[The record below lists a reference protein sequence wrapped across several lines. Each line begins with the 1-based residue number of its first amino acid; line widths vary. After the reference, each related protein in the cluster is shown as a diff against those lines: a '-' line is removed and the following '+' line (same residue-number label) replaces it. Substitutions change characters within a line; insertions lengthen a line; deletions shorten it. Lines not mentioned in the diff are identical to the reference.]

1 MIPKN
6 HGSRRLIVGLGTGFL
21 VAASWSSFVEAAPDT
36 SEIRYG
42 RDIRPILSDRC
53 FLCHGP
59 DRATRKAGLR
69 LDSFESATSDLGGYA
84 AIVPGD
90 PDRSLLMQLVA
101 HEDVDERMPPQD
113 SGKRSLAPDQVDI
126 VRRWIEQGAV
136 YEKHWAFEPPV
147 APEVPQVI
155 ADDWSRNDIDRFI
168 LEKLESRSLQPNEQA
183 DPETLARRLYL
194 DVTGLPPTP
203 EEMRAHLDD
212 SSAGAY
218 ERLVDRLFTE
228 EPYRTRHAERMTTPW
243 LDLARY
249 ADTSGIHMDAGRSIW
264 LYRDW
269 VINAFKQNL
278 PFDRFIVH
286 QIAGDLV
293 PEATVDQIVASGFN
307 RNHVT
312 SDEGGAINEEYL
324 LEYAVDRANTTGE
337 VFLGLTVG
345 CARCHDHK
353 FDPITAED
361 YYSLIAFF
369 NNNEE
374 PGIYSQVPDPYRA
387 LEPYIEV
394 PQPEDR
400 ERIEQLEGVLSA
412 LRAERE
418 TPTAEESEQIAP
430 FVEALRSN
438 GNWRWETPRVRT
450 AVSEAGVEL
459 TAQPDGSV
467 LAGGAN
473 PAADVQTFTLET
485 ESTGLRS
492 IMLEALDDPT
502 LPQGRVGRAANG
514 NAVLRGI
521 SAEVVSR
528 ADPTLRR
535 QLDFTWAWADVE
547 QEEGD
552 FRVTNALR
560 SDDDRVW
567 AVAAHLIPGGR
578 NALFVTREPFGFEG
592 GSDIV
597 VRLDYDTSYAEH
609 TFGRTRLRVG
619 TADESALDR
628 LPHATTNW
636 YITGPFLTSDGEE
649 AYTTAFGPE
658 EAGPLAFGKRY
669 GPFQWR
675 HAPGVAEAQP
685 VTLAQGIGAEYIG
698 REIYAPTARNLELS
712 LGSDDGIQ
720 VYHNGTLVHERRIN
734 RGVAPDQDQ
743 VTLSLQ
749 PGLNTLVCKVVNTG
763 GAGGIYHRATAD
775 PNEMPHDAVFFVFP
789 EDRLNPA
796 RLARANDAWRSMYS
810 PRFLELTSQLQTAE
824 SEYQSVVKRIP
835 RTMVMKDRAMPRD
848 TYVMNRGQYDQPD
861 LNRKVFT
868 AIPVMLGSLK
878 SASAN
883 RLDLAEWLVGDEN
896 PLTAR
901 VVVNRYW
908 ELLFGRGLVETSND
922 FGMQGSW
929 PTHPELLDHLAVDFR
944 DNGWNHDRL
953 MRMLLTSATYR
964 QRSTVNPEARAV
976 DPDNTLLGWYPRQRL
991 TAEQIRDQALYVS
1004 GLLVERS
1011 GGASVKPYQPE
1022 GLWREVAMPSS
1033 NTREFSR
1040 SDGDGLWR
1048 RSLYTYWKRAAPPP
1062 SMLTLDAPTREYCA
1076 GTRRI
1081 STNTPL
1087 QALVLWNDVQ
1097 FVEAA
1102 RMVAERT
1109 LRQATTDRSRMELLH
1124 RRLAGDRP
1132 SLSAMQAMQEAL
1144 VSYRV
1149 RYLASPEDAMKLIGV
1164 GESPVP
1170 DDIPASELASWTML
1184 ANALLA
1190 SDAAIVKD

>member
-1 MIPKN
+1 MSLVLALASSSLAMATSP
-6 HGSRRLIVGLGTGFL
+6 GSEI
-21 VAASWSSFVEAAPDT
+21 
-36 SEIRYG
+36 EIRYG

-69 LDSFESATSDLGGYA
+69 LDSFESATADLGGYA

-90 PDRSLLMQLVA
+90 PDGSLLMELIA
-101 HEDVDERMPPQD
+101 HADPEERMPPVE
-113 SGKRSLAPDQVDI
+113 SSKRSLSADQIDM

-136 YEKHWAFEPPV
+136 YETHWSFRQPV
-147 APEVPQVI
+147 APELPTVMD
-155 ADDWSRNDIDRFI
+155 DDWSHNDIDRFI
-168 LEKLESRSLQPNEQA
+168 LEGLRSRDLRPNDEA

-203 EEMRAHLDD
+203 EEMRAYLEDRD
-212 SSAGAY
+212 GGAY
-218 ERLVDRLFTE
+218 ERLVDRLLTE
-228 EPYRTRHAERMTTPW
+228 EPYRTRHAERMATPW

-269 VINAFKQNL
+269 VIKAFKENL

-286 QIAGDLV
+286 QLAGDLV
-293 PEATVDQIVASGFN
+293 PDATVDQIVASGFN

-312 SDEGGAINEEYL
+312 TDEGGAISEEYL

-374 PGIYSQVPDPYRA
+374 PGIYTQIPDPYRA

-400 ERIEQLEGVLSA
+400 ERIEQLEKVLAS

-418 TPTAEESEQIAP
+418 TPTPEESAEIAP

-438 GNWRWETPRVRT
+438 DNWRWETPRVRT
-450 AVSEAGVEL
+450 AVSDAGAEL
-459 TAQPDGSV
+459 AVQPDESV

-473 PAADVQTFTLET
+473 PAADRYTFTLET

-492 IMLEALDDPT
+492 IMLEALADPT
-502 LPQGRVGRAANG
+502 LPQGRVGRAPNG

-528 ADPTLRR
+528 TDPTRR
-535 QLDFTWAWADVE
+535 RELEFTWAWADIE
-547 QEEGD
+547 QQDGD

-567 AVAAHLIPGGR
+567 AVAAHEIPGDR

-597 VRLDYDTSYAEH
+597 VRLDYDSPYGQH
-609 TFGRTRLRVG
+609 MLGRTRLRVG
-619 TADESALDR
+619 TADETVLDQ

-636 YITGPFLTSDGEE
+636 YIAGPYVTANGEE

-658 EAGPLAFGKRY
+658 EAGPLAFGKLY
-669 GPFQWR
+669 GPHQWR
-675 HAPGVAEAQP
+675 HAPGVIEAQP
-685 VTLAQGIGAEYIG
+685 VTLAQGIGAEYVG
-698 REIYAPTARNLELS
+698 REIYAPTARSLELS

-720 VYHNGTLVHERRIN
+720 VYLNGALVHENKTN
-734 RGVAPDQDQ
+734 RGVAADQDQ
-743 VTLSLQ
+743 VTLSLE
-749 PGLNTLVCKVVNTG
+749 PGLNTLVCKIVNTG
-763 GAGGIYHRATAD
+763 GPGAIYHRATAD
-775 PNEMPHDAVFFVFP
+775 PEEMPHDAVFFAFP
-789 EDRLNPA
+789 EDRLDES
-796 RLARANDAWRSMYS
+796 RLARANDAWRSKYS
-810 PRFLELTSQLQTAE
+810 PRFLELTRQLDETEAE
-824 SEYQSVVKRIP
+824 YDSVVKAIP

-861 LNRKVFT
+861 LNRKVST
-868 AIPVMLGSLK
+868 AIPVVLGSLETPT
-878 SASAN
+878 AN

-908 ELLFGRGLVETSND
+908 ELVFGRGLVETSND

-929 PTHPELLDHLAVDFR
+929 PTHPELLDHLAIDFR

-953 MRMLLTSATYR
+953 MRSLLTSATYR
-964 QRSTVNPEARAV
+964 QRSKVNSEARAV
-976 DPDNTLLGWYPRQRL
+976 DPENTLLGWYPRQRL
-991 TAEQIRDQALYVS
+991 TAEQIRDQALYAA
-1004 GLLVERS
+1004 GLLVERM

-1022 GLWREVAMPSS
+1022 GLWREVAMPQS
-1033 NTREFSR
+1033 NTREFTR
-1040 SDGDGLWR
+1040 SGEEGLWR

-1081 STNTPL
+1081 TTNTPL

-1109 LRQATTDRSRMELLH
+1109 LRQATTDRSRIELLH

-1132 SLSAMQAMQEAL
+1132 SSSALQMMQAAL
-1144 VSYRV
+1144 DHSRA
-1149 RYLASPEDAMKLIGV
+1149 RYLAAPEDAMQLLQL

-1170 DDIPASELASWTML
+1170 SDIPASELASWTML
-1184 ANALLA
+1184 ANALLS
-1190 SDAAIVKD
+1190 SDAVIVKD